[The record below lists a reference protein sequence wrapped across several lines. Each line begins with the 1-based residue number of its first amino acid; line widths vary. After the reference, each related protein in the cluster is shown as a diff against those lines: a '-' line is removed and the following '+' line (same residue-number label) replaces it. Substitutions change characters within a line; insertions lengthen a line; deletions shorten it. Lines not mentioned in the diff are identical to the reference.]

1 MQLNMYG
8 IIILADA
15 CWALSYLTDGTN
27 EKIQEVV
34 ESGVVTN
41 LVRLLGSGT
50 LQVVTPS
57 LRSLGNIVTG
67 SDTQTDSVV
76 NGGAL
81 PHFGRL
87 LGHAK
92 MNIVK
97 EAAWTISNITA
108 GNTEQIQKVID
119 ADVLSPLVKV
129 LRAVST
135 LPITFIPYGAFR
147 VQFYYLVISA
157 IFVHIKILGDHFRE
171 ILKHKKRL
179 LGQLQISHLGVQ
191 LCK

>member
-1 MQLNMYG
+1 MFG

-15 CWALSYLTDGTN
+15 SWALSYLTDGTN

-67 SDTQTDSVV
+67 SDTQTDAVV

-135 LPITFIPYGAFR
+135 HITFIPYGAFR
-147 VQFYYLVISA
+147 VL
-157 IFVHIKILGDHFRE
+157 LPGD
-171 ILKHKKRL
+171 KHDIR
-179 LGQLQISHLGVQ
+179 S
-191 LCK
+191 